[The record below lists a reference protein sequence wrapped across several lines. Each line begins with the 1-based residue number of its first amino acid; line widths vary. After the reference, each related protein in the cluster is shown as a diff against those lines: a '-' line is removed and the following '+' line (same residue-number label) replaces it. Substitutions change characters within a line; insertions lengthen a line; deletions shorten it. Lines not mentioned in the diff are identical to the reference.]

1 MEEEFNLPSAIEKC
15 ENSFVNIDDDVNENE
30 NRQIAQYLK
39 EYALF
44 KIKNLISRE
53 FLQLNDFQKNPVGGF
68 IFYDA
73 GVEIEAMAEIDLCD
87 IWHITARFISFE
99 EGRGI
104 NECFIT
110 TIGQFNMFLSAVGMA
125 ERVKQF
131 NKYPA
136 VIFFDEGNGKTSSKL
151 N

>member
-15 ENSFVNIDDDVNENE
+15 ENSFVNIDDDVNEME

-39 EYALF
+39 EYSLF

-53 FLQLNDFQKNPVGGF
+53 FLQLNGF
-68 IFYDA
+68 KRKPYSFIYDDEEI
-73 GVEIEAMAEIDLCD
+73 EIEAAISANLDD
-87 IWHITARFISFE
+87 NVWIITANRKQGFS
-99 EGRGI
+99 
-104 NECFIT
+104 NNQVYVS

-131 NKYPA
+131 NTYPT
-136 VIFFDEGNGKTSSKL
+136 VISFDEGNGKESSKL